1 MVSREVS
8 RASIV
13 ELTDNTM
20 KGETE
25 RAHTRSVSLSGA
37 CGCAELLTRGLH
49 AAHTVEVH
57 GYVDARPTVPRVRGP
72 CLFLPVSPQTACS
85 CLFLAL
91 FRLPVCSCL
100 LLHYPLVQHLRC
112 TSPGLI
118 LIAGTAHI
126 HRVHLLL
133 AHPWAPELRR

>member
-1 MVSREVS
+1 MSREVS

-57 GYVDARPTVPRVRGP
+57 GYVDARSPVPD
-72 CLFLPVSPQTACS
+72 
-85 CLFLAL
+85 
-91 FRLPVCSCL
+91 CL

-118 LIAGTAHI
+118 LIAGSTHI
-126 HRVHLLL
+126 HRVHLLV